1 MASQNVPR
9 ASLSTTI
16 GLVVVTWFILAAV
29 GSLLYFTQPNYG
41 HFYGLLDLG
50 FFALIVGILFYVVQA
65 LSRNPAPF
73 SWAAAS
79 SFWFG
84 VAVLLGSDL
93 LTPDSAFG
101 GSGSSITFGTDRILL
116 LVVILFIVMAGLLV
130 QRWRQIS
137 RQVDRRRSDER
148 AAWRQAAGVS
158 PPPSNPAAP
167 NLPPPQGGV
176 PPPGG
181 N

>member
-1 MASQNVPR
+1 
-9 ASLSTTI
+9 
-16 GLVVVTWFILAAV
+16 VVVVWFILAAV

-50 FFALIVGILFYVVQA
+50 FFALVVGILLYIVQA
-65 LSRNPAPF
+65 LARDPTPF

-84 VAVLLGSDL
+84 VAVLLGADL

-101 GSGSSITFGTDRILL
+101 GPGSSYTFGIGRTLL
-116 LVVILFIVMAGLLV
+116 LVVILFIVVAGLLV
-130 QRWRQIS
+130 QRWRQTS

-167 NLPPPQGGV
+167 SLPPPQGGA